1 MPSESAKLKPVLQPM
16 ERRRFQRVDIS
27 LLGRYMLEDKREFPC
42 QVVNMSPGGVAI
54 TASVRGQIGERVVA
68 YFEQIGRIE
77 GQIAR
82 HTDRGFAI
90 AFNLPFAKR
99 EKIANQ
105 LTWLINRDALGIP
118 EDRRHER
125 IVPNMRHTVMR
136 ISGDREYVVRL
147 IDVSISGAAIAT
159 HLMTVKGTRVIL
171 GKTPGRIVRHFN
183 GGLAVAFEANLPLDR
198 FDEDIIL

>member
-1 MPSESAKLKPVLQPM
+1 MPSQSAKVEPVLHSL

-27 LLGRYMLEDKREFPC
+27 LLGRYMLEDRREFPC
-42 QVVNMSPGGVAI
+42 QVIDISPGGVAI
-54 TASVRGQIGERVVA
+54 AASVRGRVGERVVA

-77 GQIAR
+77 GQIVR

-105 LTWLINRDALGIP
+105 LTWLVNRDALGMQ

-125 IVPNMRHTVMR
+125 IVPNMRHSVLR
-136 ISGDREYVVRL
+136 IAGDREYVVRV

-159 HLMTVKGTRVIL
+159 NLTTAKGARVIL
-171 GKTPGRIVRHFN
+171 GKTPGRIVRNFN
-183 GGLAVAFEANLPLDR
+183 GGLAVSFETNLPLDR